1 MLDQDKNFW
10 KILDPSSKEEEEK
23 GGTKEILPESQGH
36 EPFKHNSGSS
46 ADGAKPDDVR
56 TTTFSFIKLGKLNKE
71 ETGGDEGQPIVRDNA
86 NLEEEEMGD
95 FKGNFEV
102 QKDIETNMKKESLM
116 STFSEPPSNS
126 GITIKNI
133 NSNGPPSSSTK

>member
-1 MLDQDKNFW
+1 MDQDSSLW
-10 KILDPSSKEEEEK
+10 KILDPSSKEE
-23 GGTKEILPESQGH
+23 GGTEEIFPESQGQ
-36 EPFKHNSGSS
+36 ELFKDNSGRA
-46 ADGAKPDDVR
+46 ADEAKSEDVR

-71 ETGGDEGQPIVRDNA
+71 QTGVGQPIVRDNA
-86 NLEEEEMGD
+86 NLEADELGD
-95 FKGNFEV
+95 FKGNFGV
-102 QKDIETNMKKESLM
+102 QKHIEANMKKESSM

>member
-23 GGTKEILPESQGH
+23 GGTKEILPESQDH
-36 EPFKHNSGSS
+36 EPFKNNSGSS

-56 TTTFSFIKLGKLNKE
+56 TTTFSFIKLGKLHKE
-71 ETGGDEGQPIVRDNA
+71 QTGVGQPIVRDNA
-86 NLEEEEMGD
+86 NLEADELGD
-95 FKGNFEV
+95 FKGNFGV
-102 QKDIETNMKKESLM
+102 QKHIEANMKKESLM

-126 GITIKNI
+126 EITIKNI
-133 NSNGPPSSSTK
+133 NDDNGPPSSNTK

>member
-1 MLDQDKNFW
+1 MLDQDNNFW
-10 KILDPSSKEEEEK
+10 KILDPSSKEESGTEEIFP
-23 GGTKEILPESQGH
+23 EIQVH
-36 EPFKHNSGSS
+36 EPFQNNSGSS

-95 FKGNFEV
+95 FIGNFEV

-116 STFSEPPSNS
+116 STFSKPLSNNES
-126 GITIKNI
+126 PLTN
-133 NSNGPPSSSTK
+133 TK